1 MDFTTDWEKMRDF
14 FKLTQEEFLETYE
27 YVSEE
32 EYLATCK
39 IVAQADNPN
48 YEAEQ
53 EFIGTVDSL
62 EGRDLMYFLIQDCMG
77 LNANSKQNI
86 DFYYVL
92 QKIEGDAITAFLA
105 DNLNDRLVRNFIKEE
120 VNGR

>member
-39 IVAQADNPN
+39 IVDQADNPN
-48 YEAEQ
+48 YENEQ
-53 EFIGTVDSL
+53 KFIDTVDSL

-77 LNANSKQNI
+77 LNTEKNI
-86 DFYYVL
+86 EYYYVL
-92 QKIEGDAITAFLA
+92 QKMEGDAITAFLA

-120 VNGR
+120 VR